1 MSSVTF
7 QGIQFTEAM
16 LAEESMGD
24 LLKTYN
30 KIAGQHNEKPVNK
43 FSDKK
48 SAVRRVWA
56 MLQKHGKATKKG
68 AKERAERRVR
78 SKRFNYV
85 AVGQPKPVREDTPE
99 NPVLRHRLILQL
111 MTPEGCSVNKAIE
124 IVKKFDA
131 DRKRLD
137 KDIYSK
143 PGTIETRAYEGLRLV
158 HYYANYSLKQEGDG
172 DDAPIHIVGNR
183 KS

>member
-1 MSSVTF
+1 MSSVTY

-30 KIAGQHNEKPVNK
+30 KIAEQHGEKTVNK

-56 MLQKHGKATKKG
+56 MLQKYGSATKKG
-68 AKERAERRVR
+68 VKEPSERRMR

-99 NPVLRHRLILQL
+99 NPVLRHRLIKQL
-111 MTPEGCSVNKAIE
+111 MTEEGCSVNKAVE
-124 IVKKFDA
+124 IVKQFDE
-131 DRKRLD
+131 DRRKID
-137 KDIYSK
+137 KEIYSK
-143 PGTIETRAYEGLRLV
+143 PGTVETRAYEGLRLV
-158 HYYANYSLKQEGDG
+158 HYYANYSLRQDGDG
-172 DDAPIHIVGNR
+172 DDAPIFIVGNR